1 MLIFSRK
8 SRKRIASS
16 PWSKLFLFIGIVQIL
31 VTIPILVTTLVRIE
45 TDVQAKVVA
54 DTNDPRVYLLDKVVR
69 VRIENIWF
77 ILYEIWRL
85 WIVTDGIIHFNSL
98 TIIAATTFAYFS
110 GALGL
115 MQIIETIKWTKAG
128 DTNLYL
134 QVAMTIVVFCLA
146 LPTTFVAFKLFKD
159 IGWNVYRRIGP
170 DVRLQN
176 MYYTVQCFT
185 LALKIDIFFEVLLLA
200 FYSVCTMINPA
211 LWVTFMMLAI
221 INFITLFLGRK
232 AIADELHWLMSLVS
246 LFQTAVIFINLAVL
260 VSLTIPHDVWYTMT
274 IYACASMVVSVF
286 TLFMAVRCQINF
298 GRGLK
303 GYVQWRP
310 FKKSGKN
317 IDVDA
322 SRQSQQL
329 LNHFGN
335 SPGSG
340 GDAIDV
346 PQSPERPSWMIEDDD
361 VVPTHP
367 PPPPPHSSPP
377 PPLPAH
383 SDAYHGKRQSADSSE
398 YYYLVHR
405 DRYPA

>member
-1 MLIFSRK
+1 
-8 SRKRIASS
+8 
-16 PWSKLFLFIGIVQIL
+16 
-31 VTIPILVTTLVRIE
+31 
-45 TDVQAKVVA
+45 
-54 DTNDPRVYLLDKVVR
+54 
-69 VRIENIWF
+69 
-77 ILYEIWRL
+77 
-85 WIVTDGIIHFNSL
+85 
-98 TIIAATTFAYFS
+98 
-110 GALGL
+110 
-115 MQIIETIKWTKAG
+115 
-128 DTNLYL
+128 
-134 QVAMTIVVFCLA
+134 
-146 LPTTFVAFKLFKD
+146 
-159 IGWNVYRRIGP
+159 
-170 DVRLQN
+170 
-176 MYYTVQCFT
+176 
-185 LALKIDIFFEVLLLA
+185 
-200 FYSVCTMINPA
+200 
-211 LWVTFMMLAI
+211 
-221 INFITLFLGRK
+221 
-232 AIADELHWLMSLVS
+232 
-246 LFQTAVIFINLAVL
+246 
-260 VSLTIPHDVWYTMT
+260 
-274 IYACASMVVSVF
+274 MVVSV
-286 TLFMAVRCQINF
+286 VSKQITWADSTSDYQHSYDSLHCLWQSDARLISDVDWKATASVGT
-298 GRGLK
+298 GRLGCNVLT
-303 GYVQWRP
+303 GSIVQWRP